1 MSMKN
6 MTTANATDTNI
17 IMSIMNIT
25 SMATT
30 MSTNTI
36 ITKRAVAVD
45 TNMDIIITTKK
56 AAVAG
61 MNTVTRTNMVKK
73 KNLL

>member
-1 MSMKN
+1 MKN
-6 MTTANATDTNI
+6 ITTANAIDTNI
-17 IMSIMNIT
+17 IMSI
-25 SMATT
+25 
-30 MSTNTI
+30 
-36 ITKRAVAVD
+36 TKSAVAVD